1 MKVRRA
7 QVWVRKRPR
16 EDRRKALESER
27 KKNSKNQALRFTF
40 GTTAELT
47 QLLRNNG
54 KSDLYCDLWRIAQD
68 IRLPALWAALAE
80 LEDRGLDRPDWREK
94 LKRWPY
100 RHDERRAE
108 KLRGLAFHFVVNGC
122 SQTEAADLV
131 AALTG
136 SGPTFEAASHAIGK
150 LLRKSPIPVHQIIR
164 QVPLR
169 YLRIAMPGIN
179 VLLRAWKDKLP
190 KLPGIIGQIAS
201 ADDLSAKELQR
212 RLAESDDPLVARAS
226 IRKVQKR

>member
-1 MKVRRA
+1 VKAGRA
-7 QVWVRKRPR
+7 QVWVRRRRR

-27 KKNSKNQALRFTF
+27 KKNSKNQALRFAF
-40 GTTAELT
+40 GTTAEIT
-47 QLLRNNG
+47 QLLRKNG
-54 KSDLYCDLWRIAQD
+54 KSDLFCDLWRIAHD

-80 LEDRGLDRPDWREK
+80 LEHRGLDRPDWPEK

-108 KLRGLAFHFVVNGC
+108 KVRGLAFHFVVNGC

-136 SGPTFEAASHAIGK
+136 AGPTFEAASHAITK
-150 LLRKSPIPVHQIIR
+150 LLRKSPIPVHHIIR

-169 YLRIAMPGIN
+169 FLRKAMPDITA
-179 VLLRAWKDKLP
+179 LLRAWKDKLP
-190 KLPGIIGQIAS
+190 KLPGIIDQIAS

-212 RLAESDDPLVARAS
+212 RLAESDDPLVARAI
-226 IRKVQKR
+226 IRPAHKR